1 MEPCRNKCLTG
12 RGRRLCLQPHALQVH
27 SFLPVAGEGI
37 IQLPV
42 LAACSKL
49 LPHIMG
55 SPLQDCNK
63 IDIYKLLLAVVFYHS
78 NKELPHHPSAALALT
93 TFEVSAAI

>member
-1 MEPCRNKCLTG
+1 MPHWDREKALFT
-12 RGRRLCLQPHALQVH
+12 QPHPLQVH
-27 SFLPVAGEGI
+27 SFLLVAGEVI
-37 IQLPV
+37 IQLLV
-42 LAACSKL
+42 LTACSKL

-78 NKELPHHPSAALALT
+78 NKELPHHPNAALALT
-93 TFEVSAAI
+93 TFLRSLRLI